1 MHYAVRTFRATL
13 ALVFCLSF
21 ATPCLAD
28 TSAAP
33 VGAYAAALHATN
45 PRLALT
51 QCVAYAEMLLEYARK
66 WRIDPSLVMA
76 LIATESHWNA
86 RAVSPSGAEGLGQ
99 LLPETARELG
109 VQPFS
114 ARGNL
119 RGTTL
124 YLHRL
129 MGAFRAARDP
139 IREALAGYNAG
150 PQAVR
155 DSGGVPPTAESRH
168 YVTKVI
174 HTWHALQRRIAVA
187 TPERNAA
194 GVDDPAGDLAYW
206 GVR

>member
-1 MHYAVRTFRATL
+1 MLSAARFVRATL
-13 ALVFCLSF
+13 ALAFCLGT
-21 ATPCLAD
+21 ATPCLAG
-28 TSAAP
+28 TTVAP

-45 PRLALT
+45 PQLALA
-51 QCVAYAEMLLEYARK
+51 QCLSYAEMLVQYARK
-66 WRIDPSLVMA
+66 WRVDPSLVMA
-76 LIATESHWNA
+76 LVATESHWNA
-86 RAVSPSGAEGLGQ
+86 HAVSPSGAEGLGQ
-99 LLPETARELG
+99 LLPGTARELG

-168 YVTKVI
+168 YVVKVM
-174 HTWHALQRRIAVA
+174 HTWHVLQRRIAVTSPA
-187 TPERNAA
+187 RDVASVA
-194 GVDDPAGDLAYW
+194 DPVGDLSYW